1 MTDAPPEAVSTTP
14 ASDRSGPTARRT
26 PIVLIAT
33 LSVLLALLAGAVLIG
48 AVKLRDAAHRD
59 NARAAALSAARQEA
73 LNLTS
78 IDGKDIDADLKRV
91 QDNATG
97 GFAKDFA
104 TRAKD
109 LKSVLA
115 DNAVVA
121 EGRVVDAALVRGD
134 GDTATALVVVD
145 STVKNKAAPAGRENT
160 YRMQL
165 DLERHGSHWL
175 TSALQ
180 FVG

>member
-1 MTDAPPEAVSTTP
+1 MTEAPPEAGAAAP
-14 ASDRSGPTARRT
+14 AFTTARRA
-26 PIVLIAT
+26 PVVLVAI
-33 LSVLLALLAGAVLIG
+33 LSVLLALLAAAVLVG
-48 AVKLRDAAHRD
+48 AVKLRGDAQRD
-59 NARAAALSAARQEA
+59 DARAAALSAARQEA

-78 IDGKDIDADLKRV
+78 IDGRNVDLDLKRV

-97 GFAKDFA
+97 GFARDFA

-109 LKSVLA
+109 LKGVLTE
-115 DNAVVA
+115 NSVVA
-121 EGRVVDAALVRGD
+121 EGRVIDAALVRGD

-145 STVKNKAAPAGRENT
+145 STVKNKAAPAGRDNT

-165 DLERHGSHWL
+165 DLERHGGRWL

>member
-1 MTDAPPEAVSTTP
+1 MTTP
-14 ASDRSGPTARRT
+14 PYEADAAAPASAAPTRAPT
-26 PIVLIAT
+26 ILVAVLVA
-33 LSVLLALLAGAVLIG
+33 LLVLLAAGALMG
-48 AVKLRDAAHRD
+48 AVKLRDAAQRD
-59 NARAAALSAARQEA
+59 NARGAALAAARQEA

-91 QDNATG
+91 QDGATG

-104 TRAKD
+104 QRAKD
-109 LKSVLA
+109 LKTVLTQ
-115 DNAVVA
+115 NAVVA
-121 EGRVVDAALVRGD
+121 EGRVIDAALVRGD
-134 GDTATALVVVD
+134 LDTATVLVVVD
-145 STVKNKAAPAGRENT
+145 STVKNKAVPAGRANT

-165 DLERHGSHWL
+165 DLERRGSRWL

>member
-1 MTDAPPEAVSTTP
+1 VTVPSSEVDPAESSSNASRGAPV
-14 ASDRSGPTARRT
+14 
-26 PIVLIAT
+26 VLIAV
-33 LSVLLALLAGAVLIG
+33 LVVLLVLLAGGALLG
-48 AVKLRDAAHRD
+48 AVKLRDAAKRD
-59 NARAAALSAARQEA
+59 DARAAAVSAARQEA

-91 QDNATG
+91 QDGATG

-104 TRAKD
+104 ARAKD
-109 LKSVLA
+109 LKTVLA
-115 DNAVVA
+115 ENAVLA
-121 EGRVVDAALVRGD
+121 EGHVIDAALVRGD
-134 GDTATALVVVD
+134 LDTATVLVVVD
-145 STVKNKAAPAGRENT
+145 STVKNKGVPSGRQNT

-165 DLERHGSHWL
+165 DLERHGSRWL

>member
-1 MTDAPPEAVSTTP
+1 MVATVVVLAV
-14 ASDRSGPTARRT
+14 
-26 PIVLIAT
+26 V
-33 LSVLLALLAGAVLIG
+33 LALLAALAVLG
-48 AVKLRDAAHRD
+48 AVKLRDVPKRD
-59 NARAAALSAARQEA
+59 DARAAALAAARQEA

-91 QDNATG
+91 QDGATG

-109 LKSVLA
+109 LKSVLTA
-115 DNAVVA
+115 NAVVA
-121 EGRVVDAALVRGD
+121 EGRVIDAALVRGD
-134 GDTATALVVVD
+134 LDTATVLVVVD
-145 STVKNKAAPAGRENT
+145 STVKNTSVPAGRANT

-165 DLERHGSHWL
+165 DLERHGGRWL

>member
-1 MTDAPPEAVSTTP
+1 VTTVRRAPGA
-14 ASDRSGPTARRT
+14 
-26 PIVLIAT
+26 LIAT
-33 LSVLLALLAGAVLIG
+33 LSVLLALLAAAVLVG
-48 AVKLRDAAHRD
+48 AVKLRDAAQRD
-59 NARAAALSAARQEA
+59 DARAGALAAARQEA

-91 QDNATG
+91 LDNATG

-104 TRAKD
+104 SRSKD
-109 LKSVLA
+109 LKGVLTE
-115 DNAVVA
+115 NRVVA
-121 EGRVVDAALVRGD
+121 EGRVIDAALVRGD

-145 STVKNKAAPAGRENT
+145 STVKNKAAPAGRDNT

-165 DLERHGSHWL
+165 DLERHGARWL

>member
-1 MTDAPPEAVSTTP
+1 MTEAPPEVGAAAP
-14 ASDRSGPTARRT
+14 ALTAARRT
-26 PIVLIAT
+26 PVVLIAA
-33 LSVLLALLAGAVLIG
+33 LSVLLALLAAAVLVG
-48 AVKLRDAAHRD
+48 AVKLRADAQRD
-59 NARAAALSAARQEA
+59 DARAAALSAARQEA

-78 IDGKDIDADLKRV
+78 IGSKDIDADLKRV
-91 QDNATG
+91 QDNAAG

-109 LKSVLA
+109 LKSVLT

-121 EGRVVDAALVRGD
+121 EGRVIDAALVRAD

-145 STVKNKAAPAGRENT
+145 STVKNKAAPAGRDNT

-165 DLERHGSHWL
+165 DLERHGSRWF
-175 TSALQ
+175 TAALQ

>member
-1 MTDAPPEAVSTTP
+1 MTAPAPEVEATEP
-14 ASDRSGPTARRT
+14 ASPPVRRT
-26 PIVLIAT
+26 SIAVVVT
-33 LSVLLALLAGAVLIG
+33 LSVVLLLLAAAALVG
-48 AVKLRDAAHRD
+48 AVKLRDAAQRD
-59 NARAAALSAARQEA
+59 DARGAALAAARQEA

-78 IDGKDIDADLKRV
+78 IDGRDIDADLERV
-91 QDNATG
+91 LAGATG

-104 TRAKD
+104 QRSKD

-115 DNAVVA
+115 ENQVVA
-121 EGRVVDAALVRGD
+121 EGRVLDAGLVRGD
-134 GDTATALVVVD
+134 LDTATALVVVD
-145 STVKNKAAPAGRENT
+145 SNVKNRAAPAGRANT

-165 DLERHGSHWL
+165 DLERHGDRWL